1 MPEFKVTVDQLREG
15 VFIRLDLKWYEHPFL
30 FNSFKI
36 TNQEQIG
43 MLRELG
49 LSKVTCIPERSDI
62 LPLPHQEMPPA
73 GQEPKKEP
81 IPVPE
86 SANTKK
92 LWEIKKEQIERL
104 KQRRAMDAKCEKRF
118 NESIAEVKNIMQ
130 NIDASS
136 KESYE
141 ESDKLL
147 QSIVASL
154 IPEKESAVQLM
165 NTKFG
170 RENIFFHSL
179 NVAVLSMMLGREYG
193 LDAEM
198 MRILGFGALFHDIGK
213 SRIPKRVLHKTTALT
228 RAELKFYQ
236 LHPRYGVEILSKLDM
251 VPPAAMKALY
261 QHHERNDGQGFP
273 EKLAGKEISLLAK
286 IVSIANIYDNHCN
299 KRNPKDSLTPH
310 EALAF
315 MFGVQKD
322 QFDQDLLALFIQC
335 LGVYPP
341 GTIVK
346 LSNGFIGM
354 VISVNPRNP
363 LHPSLIIYN
372 PDIPKKEALI
382 YDLMNEPN
390 LKIESSMKP
399 SQLAHEAYDY
409 LSPRTRVTYYV
420 AESEIINKDSS
431 KKNIELN

>member
-198 MRILGFGALFHDIGK
+198 MRILGFGI
-213 SRIPKRVLHKTTALT
+213 R
-228 RAELKFYQ
+228 
-236 LHPRYGVEILSKLDM
+236 
-251 VPPAAMKALY
+251 
-261 QHHERNDGQGFP
+261 
-273 EKLAGKEISLLAK
+273 
-286 IVSIANIYDNHCN
+286 
-299 KRNPKDSLTPH
+299 
-310 EALAF
+310 
-315 MFGVQKD
+315 
-322 QFDQDLLALFIQC
+322 
-335 LGVYPP
+335 
-341 GTIVK
+341 
-346 LSNGFIGM
+346 
-354 VISVNPRNP
+354 
-363 LHPSLIIYN
+363 
-372 PDIPKKEALI
+372 PDE
-382 YDLMNEPN
+382 
-390 LKIESSMKP
+390 
-399 SQLAHEAYDY
+399 
-409 LSPRTRVTYYV
+409 
-420 AESEIINKDSS
+420 
-431 KKNIELN
+431 